1 MDSIKIIEIKQIYN
15 FIAEYPEIGKINNID
30 RIQEFIDAYLYGKYT
45 EMNVSDDKCLLNIKF
60 YDGTDLEFDIKTL
73 PNFLYKEDFLRWC
86 TNYLI
91 H

>member
-60 YDGTDLEFDIKTL
+60 YDGTDLKFDIKTL

>member
-1 MDSIKIIEIKQIYN
+1 MDSIKIIEMKQIYN
-15 FIAEYPEIGKINNID
+15 FIVEYPEIGKSNNIN

-45 EMNVSDDKCLLNIKF
+45 EMNVSDDKCLLSIKF
-60 YDGTDLEFDIKTL
+60 YDGTDLKFDIKTL
-73 PNFLYKEDFLRWC
+73 PNFLYKEDFIRWC